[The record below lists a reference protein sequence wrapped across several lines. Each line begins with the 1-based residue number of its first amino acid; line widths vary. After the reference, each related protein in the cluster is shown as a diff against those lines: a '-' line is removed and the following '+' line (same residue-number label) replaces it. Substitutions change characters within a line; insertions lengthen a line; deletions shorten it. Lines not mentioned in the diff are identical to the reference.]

1 VTTRTKVKLSR
12 TVFFL
17 LVSNCIC
24 ATAGDW
30 PQWLGPTRNNHA
42 GADEKI
48 PNKLSSEPKAIWKIK
63 IGGGFSSPIV
73 ASGKVIYF
81 DENGEKEIVHQLDGK
96 TGKEIW
102 QTSIANRYGDEWG
115 FGPRSTPF
123 VNANRVYAQSCNGE
137 FRCLN
142 FADGTVFWGTSFETN
157 FGVKFLGSKANEGTA
172 SRRGNDGSG
181 IADGDVVILPV
192 GSTNGATLVCFDKRN
207 GKILWKSGTDE
218 AAYSS
223 LQIATMAGVKQVIS
237 FTADALM
244 SVEFQTGKPLWRIPL
259 KTNAKRHA
267 ATPVI
272 FGDSVIVNSHTIGLV
287 CEKISRDG
295 EQLKAEQLWANKA
308 LKINLSTP
316 VLVGNFLYG
325 QGQDKNFVCVDAKT
339 GALKWDHAG
348 FGKQNSSTIALGDK
362 LLVLTDEGQLILI
375 SGDSEKYA
383 ELGRAQVCGKN
394 WNFPA
399 YADGKL
405 YVRDAH
411 ELICYELK

>member
-1 VTTRTKVKLSR
+1 VTAETKFNAGKWI
-12 TVFFL
+12 
-17 LVSNCIC
+17 LVLFSTTLF
-24 ATAGDW
+24 ATASDW
-30 PQWLGPTRNNHA
+30 PQWLGPTRNAHV
-42 GADEKI
+42 GANEKTLT
-48 PNKLSSEPKAIWKIK
+48 NLSSESKIIWKIK

-73 ASGKVIYF
+73 VGDKVVFF
-81 DENGEKEIVHQLDGK
+81 DENGEKEIVHQLDAK

-102 QTSIANRYGDEWG
+102 QTPIAKVYSDEWG
-115 FGPRSTPF
+115 AGPRSTPF
-123 VNANRVYAQSCNGE
+123 INSNRVYAQSCNGE

-142 FADGTVFWGTSFETN
+142 FADGTILWGTSFEKD

-172 SRRGNDGSG
+172 SRRGNNGSG
-181 IADGDVVILPV
+181 ILDGDSVVVPV
-192 GSTNGATLVCFDKRN
+192 GCTNGASLVCFDKRS

-223 LQIATMAGVKQVIS
+223 LQIATLAGVKQVIA
-237 FTADALM
+237 FMADALM
-244 SVEFQTGKPLWRIPL
+244 SVDFQNGKQLWRIPL

-295 EQLKAEQLWANKA
+295 DRLNAEQLWANRN

-316 VLVGNFLYG
+316 VLVGNFLYS
-325 QGQDKNFVCVDAKT
+325 QGPDKNFVCVDAKT
-339 GALKWDHAG
+339 GALKWEQPG

-362 LLVLTDEGQLILI
+362 LLVLMDDGQLVLI
-375 SGDSEKYA
+375 SANSEKYS

-399 YADGKL
+399 YSNGKL
-405 YVRDAH
+405 YIRDTH
-411 ELICYELK
+411 ELICYDLQ